1 MLLNKLNCFS
11 FVTINCNQTG
21 NEGRQFRLNY
31 TIDQEH
37 NHLEELLKILKLKN
51 LNLPLSQTKHEQDEG
66 LTFLSRKFVE
76 TKVSEVFFQLKFFN
90 LFNLQY
96 KMN

>member
-1 MLLNKLNCFS
+1 MLLNKLNCFL
-11 FVTINCNQTG
+11 FVTINCNQTA

-31 TIDQEH
+31 TIDQKH
-37 NHLEELLKILKLKN
+37 YHLEELLIILKLKN

-66 LTFLSRKFVE
+66 LTFLSRKSVE
-76 TKVSEVFFQLKFFN
+76 TKVSEVFSLNFFN

-96 KMN
+96 EIN